1 MLLVFK
7 QVKTV
12 TSNANGT
19 GFGRPAPI
27 APLSDKE
34 RRILQLFWRGDGA
47 VQIAMRKKLRSKP
60 CAITSTH
67 HEKPGTHN
75 RLQAIVHAMHRK
87 LL

>member
-47 VQIAMRKKLRSKP
+47 VQIAMRKKLRTEVIRPAMRLTIMTGS
-60 CAITSTH
+60 STN
-67 HEKPGTHN
+67 G
-75 RLQAIVHAMHRK
+75 
-87 LL
+87 LLRRRGQEF